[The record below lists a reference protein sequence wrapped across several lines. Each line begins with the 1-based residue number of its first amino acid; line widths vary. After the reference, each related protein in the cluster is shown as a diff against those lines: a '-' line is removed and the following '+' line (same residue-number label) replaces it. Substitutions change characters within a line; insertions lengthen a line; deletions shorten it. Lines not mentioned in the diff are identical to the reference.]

1 MKKTL
6 LTALLITS
14 LVGCSEQSSSQPKQ
28 EKKAEVSHPA
38 PAQPAPAP
46 TPAPQPPPNTDK
58 QDLTTYS
65 SEINPYVTGLSK
77 DMKDIATVSNMGAN
91 DPSIITTDQYQKT
104 VQTICDDM
112 KTNIQGVRS
121 ADTLNNPKI
130 EDIQNIL
137 LQAMDK
143 MEYIADNFPNDVNT
157 LDATGIN
164 ECNSAMSDATNYIT
178 QTNDKVNALKS
189 SENMN

>member
-6 LTALLITS
+6 LAALLITS
-14 LVGCSEQSSSQPKQ
+14 LVGCSQQSTSQPKQ
-28 EKKAEVSHPA
+28 EKKAEVSQPAPTPA
-38 PAQPAPAP
+38 PA
-46 TPAPQPPPNTDK
+46 PAPQPPPNTDK
-58 QDLTTYS
+58 QDLATYS
-65 SEINPYVTGLSK
+65 NEINPYVTGLSK
-77 DMKDIATVSNMGAN
+77 DMKDIATVSNLGAS
-91 DPSIITTDQYQKT
+91 DPSIITTAQYQKT

-112 KTNIQGVRS
+112 QKNIQGVRS

-143 MEYIADNFPNDVNT
+143 LEYIADNFPNDVKT

-178 QTNDKVNALKS
+178 QTDDKVNALKS